1 MDTITL
7 EEHFSTPDL
16 QKAIEE
22 VRPGGTRDPAL
33 KARLLDLGQGRLA
46 DMDEGGVDIQ
56 VLSLAASGF
65 EVLKSAQATA
75 VAGDANDRVA
85 DAVRK
90 YPQRFAAFANLNLKD
105 PQHAAKELDRCIRQL
120 YFRGAIVH
128 GTTGGGF
135 LDNAC
140 FLPFWEAANSLGVP
154 VYLHPAPPPA
164 AVSDTYYAG
173 LPDGCG
179 QPLSMNA
186 WGWHTET
193 GLHVLRLILS
203 GLFDRFPAQ
212 QVIIGHMGED
222 LPYSLA
228 RAASVLTPVAKHLK
242 RPLHEYF
249 HNNIHVTTSGYFTVE
264 PFACAL
270 EIVGIDRLL
279 YSIDY
284 PFSAVT
290 KGQAFLDLLA
300 LTPPDRVKFAS
311 GNAKR
316 LLKLPV

>member
-1 MDTITL
+1 MQTITL

-16 QKAIEE
+16 QRAIEE
-22 VRPGGTRDPAL
+22 VKPGGTRDQAL
-33 KARLLDLGQGRLA
+33 KARLLDLGQGRLS
-46 DMDEGGVDIQ
+46 DMDEGGVDMQ
-56 VLSLAASGF
+56 VLSLASSGF
-65 EVLKSAQATA
+65 EILESAQATA
-75 VAGDANDRVA
+75 VARDANDRVA

-105 PQHAAKELDRCIRQL
+105 PQLAAKELDRCIRQL
-120 YFRGAIVH
+120 DFRGAIVH

-135 LDNAC
+135 MDNAC
-140 FLPFWEAANSLGVP
+140 FLPFWESASSLGEP

-164 AVSDTYYAG
+164 VVYDTYYAG
-173 LPDGCG
+173 LPGDCG
-179 QPLSMNA
+179 HPLSING

-228 RAASVLTPVAKHLK
+228 RATGVLTPVAKHLQ

-249 HNNIHVTTSGYFTVE
+249 HNNIHVTTSGYFTIE
-264 PFACAL
+264 PFECAL
-270 EIVGIDRLL
+270 KIVGIDRLL

-316 LLKLPV
+316 LLKLPF